1 MKQVK
6 ENITNISKKK
16 EKEKF
21 NEDLNQAIF
30 A

>member
-16 EKEKF
+16 EKEKL